1 MPRVL
6 RKSSKSA
13 REGEGRERVW
23 TTRWKHRDAKGCS
36 TGPSRAES
44 EFCKTKRKGSQPSS
58 PSRQILLASL
68 ALPPAGG
75 GGGGPVSNHSL
86 RLASF
91 HSSPPLLSLFLPSF
105 ERSGTVRSRP
115 FLSLPP
121 PPPLSSL
128 SSSSSFGREP
138 ARILNRD
145 HYLRAII
152 IPKTNSYFLLR
163 NRKLINQSSLALS
176 LSPAML
182 LAPLRVARG
191 PGPGV

>member
-6 RKSSKSA
+6 RKSSESA
-13 REGEGRERVW
+13 REREGRERVW

-115 FLSLPP
+115 FLPSLPL
-121 PPPLSSL
+121 PLSPPFLPLLRLVENQHGFLIGTIISVR
-128 SSSSSFGREP
+128 SSS
-138 ARILNRD
+138 
-145 HYLRAII
+145 
-152 IPKTNSYFLLR
+152 
-163 NRKLINQSSLALS
+163 RKLIRIFYYETENS
-176 LSPAML
+176 
-182 LAPLRVARG
+182 
-191 PGPGV
+191 

>member
-1 MPRVL
+1 MNTFTRRGWIQLIVL
-6 RKSSKSA
+6 HHRSRNMNRITFSLEHSTRNTHQDS
-13 REGEGRERVW
+13 REGSV
-23 TTRWKHRDAKGCS
+23 S
-36 TGPSRAES
+36 
-44 EFCKTKRKGSQPSS
+44 FPSS
-58 PSRQILLASL
+58 SSSSFPFSPPFLFFRSF
-68 ALPPAGG
+68 LPP
-75 GGGGPVSNHSL
+75 
-86 RLASF
+86 
-91 HSSPPLLSLFLPSF
+91 
-105 ERSGTVRSRP
+105 
-115 FLSLPP
+115 
-121 PPPLSSL
+121 SL

>member
-6 RKSSKSA
+6 RKSSESA

-91 HSSPPLLSLFLPSF
+91 HSSPPLLSLFLPSRDRARF
-105 ERSGTVRSRP
+105 VLVLFSPSLPLPLSPPFLPLLRLVENQHGFLIGTIISVRS
-115 FLSLPP
+115 
-121 PPPLSSL
+121 SS
-128 SSSSSFGREP
+128 
-138 ARILNRD
+138 
-145 HYLRAII
+145 
-152 IPKTNSYFLLR
+152 
-163 NRKLINQSSLALS
+163 RKLIRIFYYETENS
-176 LSPAML
+176 
-182 LAPLRVARG
+182 
-191 PGPGV
+191 